1 MEKLKS
7 SLLSKGVAVSRL
19 SLSTSTYMSVCE
31 ADEETQPVNGVA
43 MVPIFPSVWF
53 L

>member
-31 ADEETQPVNGVA
+31 ADLDIAV
-43 MVPIFPSVWF
+43 I
-53 L
+53 